1 MVCVAQYAQ
10 YTLYWVQQ
18 SGEIFD
24 MEMYE
29 YLCVY
34 FLLVL
39 MFVYLI
45 YLHLILLS
53 EVIRAEAETCL
64 LIQNM
69 NMKINLSMLLLSLMI
84 INLVHTKV
92 QMIRITMF

>member
-1 MVCVAQYAQ
+1 M
-10 YTLYWVQQ
+10 
-18 SGEIFD
+18 EI
-24 MEMYE
+24 YE
-29 YLCVY
+29 YICVY

-64 LIQNM
+64 LIQKHDNE
-69 NMKINLSMLLLSLMI
+69 NKPFNVT
-84 INLVHTKV
+84 LVLDDCQFSAHKG
-92 QMIRITMF
+92 